1 MCCAYGGERG
11 GSFTVDLSGMG
22 ELKLVSGTPPSS
34 RTIVP
39 YETVTFE
46 AEYEAEKASSQKD
59 GTVARVK
66 ITENETNVI
75 YDAEDKMTVV
85 EVRISP
91 AVAAPENSVP
101 YRHKVGVYEAVEC
114 RQEPGLPKVQWS
126 AESGDFL
133 NSEEGSVRTYRC
145 PLDSANNPLSAK
157 IGEVVY
163 VFNIT
168 VVEPQGIEARNVK
181 HNRYGYHPNVS
192 GYTGMTLNLYVKP
205 LDVSYEAL
213 AVMEIPCNDGV
224 KSGHFALPYFS
235 NIWSHTS
242 DNGAGNW
249 VNIRGGNFFAEDEA
263 ALDCEVPQAY
273 YEGTGSLSEATWRA
287 GYIKWEIP
295 LGWNIGGTSGDDSFH
310 KRFSTSASMEIFLSE
325 NGTVGVKKLDNFVE
339 RMTNDFIKLNGKA
352 VNDNP

>member
-1 MCCAYGGERG
+1 
-11 GSFTVDLSGMG
+11 
-22 ELKLVSGTPPSS
+22 
-34 RTIVP
+34 
-39 YETVTFE
+39 
-46 AEYEAEKASSQKD
+46 
-59 GTVARVK
+59 
-66 ITENETNVI
+66 
-75 YDAEDKMTVV
+75 
-85 EVRISP
+85 
-91 AVAAPENSVP
+91 
-101 YRHKVGVYEAVEC
+101 
-114 RQEPGLPKVQWS
+114 
-126 AESGDFL
+126 
-133 NSEEGSVRTYRC
+133 
-145 PLDSANNPLSAK
+145 LDSANNPLSAK

-192 GYTGMTLNLYVKP
+192 GYTGMTLNLYIKP

-249 VNIRGGNFFAEDEA
+249 VNVRGGNFFAEDEA

-273 YEGTGSLSEATWRA
+273 YEGTGSQSVATWRA

-295 LGWNIGGTSGDDSFH
+295 IGWNIWGTTGDEPCH
-310 KRFSTSASMEIFLSE
+310 KGFSKSASMEMFLSE
-325 NGTVGVKKLDNFVE
+325 DGTVVVKKLDNLVE
-339 RMTNDFIKLNGKA
+339 RMTNDFIRLNGRA